1 MVLMILT
8 EMIYMKIQMR
18 RFAIVKKKT
27 ILNIQ
32 NNQVNKKN
40 RLNNRINKNKII
52 HLKIIDLNLT

>member
-1 MVLMILT
+1 MILT
-8 EMIYMKIQMR
+8 EMIYMKIQMS

-40 RLNNRINKNKII
+40 RLNNQVNKNKII
-52 HLKIIDLNLT
+52 QTKIMQDLNLT